1 MARLTPSLVLL
12 MIASLAIA
20 SPLNPMVEVL
30 PRTNASQNDT
40 PTPSTTNAPTTTTT
54 TSSTIVAKNIGGC
67 NVQGTADVGLSSKIF
82 DTATAPDIVS
92 CQSRCGGITAC
103 ISYSYDVNTTVCTAY
118 NQWMDNFQSGDTTG
132 FVVLSDSSGIFFS
145 DKYPDDG
152 TNFCY
157 KYV

>member
-1 MARLTPSLVLL
+1 MTRLTSLILL
-12 MIASLAIA
+12 TIASLAIA

-30 PRTNASQNDT
+30 PRTDASQDDT
-40 PTPSTTNAPTTTTT
+40 PTPSTTNAPTTTTTT

-82 DTATAPDIVS
+82 GTATAPDIVS

-118 NQWMDNFQSGDTTG
+118 NQWMDNLVSNG
-132 FVVLSDSSGIFFS
+132 SSGIFFS

-157 KYV
+157 SYS